1 MPIQLLKRNITIDD
15 MNVTL
20 ITNSAM
26 GPWKIP
32 ERKRQGPSS
41 ESNDRNKTTKFFWYE
56 MVCKC

>member
-26 GPWKIP
+26 GPWKITR
-32 ERKRQGPSS
+32 EK
-41 ESNDRNKTTKFFWYE
+41 KTGSLLK
-56 MVCKC
+56 V